1 MEELKELL
9 KKDAITHKISDNSG
23 QWSVQSVWND
33 IREAIQGTSIA
44 TTIGRATGVIVQF
57 WLLFRG
63 GKHIQVKVSQIY
75 LDMKIMLGIIR
86 TFLGGVGQMI
96 VAMTSWI
103 FLMRMLLQ
111 HLWDKTWEPEIL
123 TVQNQQCG
131 RSDSDYRFPALN
143 YKLL

>member
-1 MEELKELL
+1 
-9 KKDAITHKISDNSG
+9 
-23 QWSVQSVWND
+23 
-33 IREAIQGTSIA
+33 
-44 TTIGRATGVIVQF
+44 
-57 WLLFRG
+57 
-63 GKHIQVKVSQIY
+63 
-75 LDMKIMLGIIR
+75 MKIMPGIIR
-86 TFLGGVGQMI
+86 TSLGGAGQMK

-131 RSDSDYRFPALN
+131 RSDSDYRFSAFN